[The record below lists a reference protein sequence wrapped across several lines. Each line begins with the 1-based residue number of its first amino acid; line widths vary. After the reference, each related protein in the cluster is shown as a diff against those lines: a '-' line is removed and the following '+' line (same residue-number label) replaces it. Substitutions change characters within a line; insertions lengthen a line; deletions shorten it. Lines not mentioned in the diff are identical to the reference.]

1 MADPAPACFAFDL
14 PCHYQYGRFWIEIMA
29 LTPKPGVLDITP
41 YIGGRAAVAGVEK
54 VIKLSS
60 NESPLG
66 PSPLA
71 VEALVKAAH
80 DLEIYPEG
88 SAQILRD
95 AIGEVYGLDP
105 ARIVTS
111 GDGSDALL
119 TMLANAYLRPGDE
132 VLFSEHD
139 FILYK
144 IATFANS
151 AIPVEIP
158 DPKLRFDVDAA
169 LARVT
174 PKTRIV
180 FIANP
185 NNPTGSYISHEE
197 MRRLHAGLSPETLLV
212 IDSAYSEYV
221 RKNDYEAGIEMVSRY
236 PNVVMTRTFSKV
248 HGLAGMRIGWT
259 YAPAA
264 VCDVLNRIR
273 GPFNVS
279 MMQQYTAAA
288 AIRDRTHVERSVA
301 HNEQWKTYLT
311 EEIRKLGL
319 TVNESVA
326 NFVLIQFP
334 KGEKSSA
341 KADAFLGSKGLILRG
356 VAGYGLPDA
365 LRLTIG
371 TAEANERVVSALREF
386 MGR

>member
-1 MADPAPACFAFDL
+1 MTLA
-14 PCHYQYGRFWIEIMA
+14 
-29 LTPKPGVLDITP
+29 PKPGVLDITP
-41 YIGGRAAVAGVEK
+41 YVGGRAAVAGVEK

-66 PSPLA
+66 PSPKA
-71 VEALVKAAH
+71 MAALTAAAR
-80 DLEIYPEG
+80 DLELYPEG
-88 SAQILRD
+88 SAQILRE

-105 ARIVTS
+105 ARIVAS
-111 GDGSDALL
+111 GDGSDAIL

-132 VLFSEHD
+132 VLYAEHD

-144 IATFANS
+144 IATLANS
-151 AIPVEIP
+151 AAPVEVP
-158 DPKLRFDVDAA
+158 DPRLRFDVDAA
-169 LARVT
+169 LKRVT

-185 NNPTGSYISHEE
+185 NNPTGSYITHEE

-212 IDSAYSEYV
+212 IDAAYSEYV
-221 RKNDYEAGIEMVSRY
+221 RKNDYEAGIEMVSRF
-236 PNVVMTRTFSKV
+236 PNVVMTRTFSKI

-259 YAPAA
+259 YAPAS

-279 MMQQYTAAA
+279 MMQQHMAAA
-288 AIRDRTHVERSVA
+288 AIRDRAHVERSVA
-301 HNEQWKTYLT
+301 HNEKWKAYLT

-326 NFVLIQFP
+326 NFILIQFP
-334 KGEKSSA
+334 KGEKNA
-341 KADAFLGSKGLILRG
+341 KKADAFLSARGLILRSVG
-356 VAGYGLPDA
+356 NYGLPDA

-371 TAEANERVVSALREF
+371 PAEANERVVAALRDF
-386 MGR
+386 MEH

>member
-1 MADPAPACFAFDL
+1 
-14 PCHYQYGRFWIEIMA
+14 MA
-29 LTPKPGVLDITP
+29 LPPKPGVLDITP
-41 YIGGRAAVAGVEK
+41 YIGGRASVAGVEK

-66 PSPLA
+66 PSPKA
-71 VEALVKAAH
+71 VEALVKASH
-80 DLEIYPEG
+80 DLELYPEG
-88 SAQILRD
+88 SAQILRE

-105 ARIVTS
+105 ARIVAS

-151 AIPVEIP
+151 AVPVEVP
-158 DPKLRFDVDAA
+158 DAHLRFDVDAA

-185 NNPTGSYISHEE
+185 NNPTGSYITHEE
-197 MRRLHAGLSPETLLV
+197 MRRLHAGLSPDTLLV
-212 IDSAYSEYV
+212 IDAAYSEYV

-259 YAPAA
+259 YAPAS

-279 MMQQYTAAA
+279 MMQQHAAAA
-288 AIRDRTHVERSVA
+288 AIRDRAHVERSVA
-301 HNEQWKTYLT
+301 HNEQWKSYLT
-311 EEIRKLGL
+311 DEIRKLGL
-319 TVNESVA
+319 TVNESVG
-326 NFVLIQFP
+326 NFILIQFP
-334 KGEKSSA
+334 PPSSSEAIGQKESEKSSA
-341 KADAFLGSKGLILRG
+341 KADAFLAGQGLILRG

-371 TAEANERVVSALREF
+371 AAEANERVVAALRDF
-386 MGR
+386 MSR

>member
-1 MADPAPACFAFDL
+1 MAP
-14 PCHYQYGRFWIEIMA
+14 Q
-29 LTPKPGVLDITP
+29 PKPGILEIVP
-41 YIGGRAAVAGVEK
+41 YVGGRASVAGVEQ
-54 VIKLSS
+54 VFKLSS

-66 PSPLA
+66 PSPKA
-71 VEALVKAAH
+71 VEALAKATH
-80 DLEIYPEG
+80 ELEQYPEG
-88 SAQILRD
+88 SAQILRE

-105 ARIVTS
+105 ARIVAS
-111 GDGSDALL
+111 GDGSDAIL

-139 FILYK
+139 FIVYK
-144 IATFANS
+144 IATLANS
-151 AIPVEIP
+151 AKPIEIP

-174 PKTRIV
+174 QKTRMV

-185 NNPTGSYISHEE
+185 NNPTGSYITHDEL
-197 MRRLHAGLSPETLLV
+197 RRLHAGLPPDTLMV
-212 IDSAYSEYV
+212 IDAAYSEYV
-221 RKNDYEAGIEMVSRY
+221 RRNDYEAGIEMVSQF

-279 MMQQYTAAA
+279 MMQQYMGAAA
-288 AIRDRTHVERSVA
+288 MRDRAHVERSIA
-301 HNEQWKTYLT
+301 HNEKWKNWLT
-311 EEIRKLGL
+311 DEIRRLGL
-319 TVNESVA
+319 TVNDSVA
-326 NFVLIQFP
+326 NFILIQFP
-334 KGEKSSA
+334 KGGKSAA
-341 KADAFLGSKGLILRG
+341 KADAFLSARGLILRG
-356 VAGYGLPDA
+356 VANYGLPDA
-365 LRLTIG
+365 LRLTVG
-371 TAEANERVVSALREF
+371 PAEANERVVHALREF

>member
-1 MADPAPACFAFDL
+1 MTL
-14 PCHYQYGRFWIEIMA
+14 S
-29 LTPKPGVLDITP
+29 PKPGVLDITP
-41 YIGGRAAVAGVEK
+41 YVGGRAAVAGVEK

-66 PSPLA
+66 PSPKVLA
-71 VEALVKAAH
+71 ALTAAAR
-80 DLEIYPEG
+80 DLELYPEG
-88 SAQILRD
+88 SAQILRQ

-105 ARIVTS
+105 ARIVAS
-111 GDGSDALL
+111 GDGSDAIL

-132 VLFSEHD
+132 VLYGEHD

-144 IATFANS
+144 IATLANS
-151 AIPVEIP
+151 ATPVEVP
-158 DPKLRFDVDAA
+158 DPRLRFDVDAA
-169 LARVT
+169 LQRVT
-174 PKTRIV
+174 PRTRIV

-185 NNPTGSYISHEE
+185 NNPTGSYITHEE
-197 MRRLHAGLSPETLLV
+197 MRRLHAGLSPDTLLV
-212 IDSAYSEYV
+212 IDAAYSEYV
-221 RKNDYEAGIEMVSRY
+221 RRNDYEAGIEMVSRF
-236 PNVVMTRTFSKV
+236 PNVVMTRTFSKI

-259 YAPAA
+259 YAPVS

-279 MMQQYTAAA
+279 MMQQHMAAA
-288 AIRDRTHVERSVA
+288 AIRDQAHVERSVA
-301 HNEQWKTYLT
+301 HNEKWKAYLT

-334 KGEKSSA
+334 PPSNSETAGQKKGSEKSA
-341 KADAFLGSKGLILRG
+341 QKADAFLSHRGLILRG
-356 VAGYGLPDA
+356 VGNYGLPNA

-371 TAEANERVVSALREF
+371 QAEANERVVAALREF
-386 MGR
+386 MER

>member
-1 MADPAPACFAFDL
+1 MTTTP
-14 PCHYQYGRFWIEIMA
+14 
-29 LTPKPGVLDITP
+29 TPKPGILEITP
-41 YIGGRAAVAGVEK
+41 YVGGRAAVAGVK
-54 VIKLSS
+54 NPIKLAS

-71 VEALVKAAH
+71 VEALMKAAH

-95 AIGEVYGLDP
+95 AIGEVYGLDR
-105 ARIVTS
+105 ARIVAS

-139 FILYK
+139 FIVYK
-144 IATFANS
+144 IATLANS
-151 AIPVEIP
+151 ATPVEIP
-158 DPKLRFDVDAA
+158 DPDLRFDVDAA
-169 LARVT
+169 LKRVT
-174 PKTRIV
+174 DKTRML

-197 MRRLHAGLSPETLLV
+197 MRRLHAGLPGDALLV
-212 IDSAYSEYV
+212 IDAAYSEYV
-221 RKNDYEAGIEMVSRY
+221 RKNDYEAGIEMVSNY
-236 PNVVMTRTFSKV
+236 PNVVMTRTFSKIY
-248 HGLAGMRIGWT
+248 GLAGMRLGWT

-279 MMQQYTAAA
+279 MMQQHTGAAA
-288 AIRDRTHVERSVA
+288 ARDRAHVERSIT
-301 HNEQWKTYLT
+301 HNEQWKAYLT
-311 EEIRKLGL
+311 DEIRKLGL

-326 NFVLIQFP
+326 NFILIQFP
-334 KGEKSSA
+334 KGKKSA
-341 KADAFLGSKGLILRG
+341 QEADAFLSAKGLILRA
-356 VAGYGLPDA
+356 VANYGLPDA

-371 TAEANERVVSALREF
+371 TEDANRRVVEALREF

>member
-1 MADPAPACFAFDL
+1 MAP
-14 PCHYQYGRFWIEIMA
+14 Q
-29 LTPKPGVLDITP
+29 PKPGILEIVP
-41 YIGGRAAVAGVEK
+41 YVGGRASVAGVEQ
-54 VIKLSS
+54 VCKLSS

-66 PSPLA
+66 PSPKA
-71 VEALVKAAH
+71 VEALAKATGE
-80 DLEIYPEG
+80 LELYPEG
-88 SAQILRD
+88 SAQILRE

-105 ARIVTS
+105 ARIVAS
-111 GDGSDALL
+111 GDGSDAIL

-139 FILYK
+139 FIVYK
-144 IATFANS
+144 IATLANS
-151 AIPVEIP
+151 AKPIEIP

-174 PKTRIV
+174 QKTRMV

-185 NNPTGSYISHEE
+185 NNPTGSYITHDE
-197 MRRLHAGLSPETLLV
+197 MRRLHAGLPPDTLMV
-212 IDSAYSEYV
+212 IDAAYSEYV
-221 RKNDYEAGIEMVSRY
+221 RRNDYEAGIEMVSQF

-279 MMQQYTAAA
+279 MMQQYMGAAA
-288 AIRDRTHVERSVA
+288 MRDRAHVERSIA
-301 HNEQWKTYLT
+301 HNEKWRTWLT
-311 EEIRKLGL
+311 DEIRKLGL
-319 TVNESVA
+319 SVNDSVA
-326 NFVLIQFP
+326 NFILIQFP
-334 KGEKSSA
+334 KGEKSAA
-341 KADAFLGSKGLILRG
+341 KADAYLSARGLILRG
-356 VAGYGLPDA
+356 VVNYGLPDA
-365 LRLTIG
+365 LRLTVG
-371 TAEANERVVSALREF
+371 PAEANERVVGTLREF